1 MVEKKKLNE
10 MSGVEKAAILF
21 ITLGTDKSSKVMKML
36 PESMIE
42 RITYEI
48 ANITTVEPEIRD
60 SILAEFVEMNKARE
74 YIGQGGIDY
83 ARDILTRAVGSQKA
97 MSIIENSARLAMQ
110 KKPFAIARKT
120 DPAQLMKTIED
131 EHPQTIA
138 LILCFLQPEKAAHIL
153 SELPEDI
160 KTDVAYRIATM
171 NKTSPSVIMQVEKV
185 LDGKL
190 SNIVDNNFESYGGV
204 RTLVDILNAVNRS
217 TEKNIVEEMAKENPE
232 LAEEIKESMFIFEDI
247 ISLDNTAIQRVL
259 RDVDNAELALAIKG
273 ASQDVA
279 KIIYSNIS
287 KRAAETLKDDVEFL
301 GPVRLIAVEEAQQRI
316 VGIIRRLDEAGEIFL
331 NRGGEDAII
340 A

>member
-1 MVEKKKLNE
+1 MVAKKNTSE
-10 MSGVEKAAILF
+10 MTGVEKAAILF
-21 ITLGTDKSSKVMKML
+21 ISLGADKSSKVMKML

-42 RITYEI
+42 KITYEI
-48 ANITTVEPEIRD
+48 ANTATVEAETRD
-60 SILAEFVEMNKARE
+60 SILAEFIEMNKSSE

-83 ARDILTRAVGSQKA
+83 ARDILTNALGNQKA
-97 MSIIENSARLAMQ
+97 KGIIENSARLAMQ

-120 DPAQLMKTIED
+120 DPMQLLKTIEN

-138 LILCFLQPEKAAHIL
+138 LILCFLQPEKAAQIL
-153 SELPEDI
+153 SELPEDV

-171 NKTSPSVIMQVEKV
+171 NKTSPKVIKQVENV

-204 RTLVDILNAVNRS
+204 RTIVDILNAVNRS
-217 TEKNIVEEMAKENPE
+217 TEKNIVENMAKENPE
-232 LAEEIKESMFIFEDI
+232 LAEEIKEGMFIFEDI
-247 ISLDNTAIQRVL
+247 VSLDNSAIQRVL
-259 RDVDNAELALAIKG
+259 RDVDNADLSLAIKG
-273 ASQDVA
+273 ASDEVS
-279 KIIYSNIS
+279 KIIYNNIS
-287 KRAAETLKDDVEFL
+287 KRAAETLKEDVEFL
-301 GPVRLIAVEEAQQRI
+301 GPVRLVAVEEAQQRI